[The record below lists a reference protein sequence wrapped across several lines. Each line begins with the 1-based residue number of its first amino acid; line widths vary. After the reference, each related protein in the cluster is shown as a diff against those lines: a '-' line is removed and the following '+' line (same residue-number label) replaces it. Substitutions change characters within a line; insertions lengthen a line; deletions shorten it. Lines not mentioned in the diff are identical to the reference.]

1 MEIKIEGN
9 TFYMLEAG
17 NEKWLFAKEEEAV
30 NKLKEVAKENPDPE
44 QVRILEVDCSSEK
57 WSIKQVSWAKIAM
70 SLLKGEK

>member
-1 MEIKIEGN
+1 MEIEGN

-17 NEKWLFAKEEEAV
+17 DKKWIFAKEEEAI

-44 QVRILEVDCSSEK
+44 RIRILEVDCSGEK

-70 SLLKGEK
+70 SLLRGEK